1 MKHRLRGSQYPG
13 MISMSEPAVVEFRD
27 VPKIER
33 PRRLSACTRAHSRA
47 FAFSSTSIL
56 FINSAADYRAGPG
69 KHGLVRVQLRL
80 GRRVVDRGLVGARPL
95 PLR

>member
-1 MKHRLRGSQYPG
+1 MKHRFRGSQYPG

-27 VPKIER
+27 APKTER

-47 FAFSSTSIL
+47 LALSSIRIFFTHS
-56 FINSAADYRAGPG
+56 ADYRALGT

-80 GRRVVDRGLVGARPL
+80 GRGVVDRGLVGARPL